1 MLLSMS
7 DLEHLIRPASDLA
20 LSFARQLEH
29 IEVEEKSPGQ
39 FASEA
44 DHAVELLI
52 RTDLHAKLGK
62 VAVIG
67 EERGG
72 SLDQSTSGWAIDP
85 IDGTSNFLRGLPIWG
100 ISIGYLDRGRSVAG
114 VMTLPAL
121 GITLAAQLGA
131 GVTLNGNPLHS
142 VNQKERNGVRL
153 IALGENDFEPGLV
166 TDARA
171 QHFRDQGYGVVR
183 YRCAVFALA
192 NVALGRLDGYIE
204 NGCGLWDIAA
214 AWIICKEA
222 GLDVDVQEVAPG
234 RYSVAALDRSSGT
247 GRIG

>member
-1 MLLSMS
+1 MS
-7 DLEHLIRPASDLA
+7 DLDCLVRPASNLA
-20 LSFARQLEH
+20 LSFARQLGQMEA
-29 IEVEEKSPGQ
+29 EEKSPGQ

-44 DHAVELLI
+44 DHAVERLI
-52 RTDLHAKLGK
+52 RIGLRTKLGE

-67 EERGG
+67 EEGGG
-72 SLDQSTSGWAIDP
+72 SLDQTTSGWAIDP

-100 ISIGYLDRGRSVAG
+100 ISVGYLDQGRSVAG
-114 VMTLPAL
+114 VISLPAL
-121 GITLAAQLGA
+121 GVTLTARLGG
-131 GVTLNGNPLHS
+131 GVTLNGSRLRPADQS
-142 VNQKERNGVRL
+142 KTSGIKL
-153 IALGENDFEPGLV
+153 IALGENDFEAGPE

-171 QHFRDQGYGVVR
+171 QHFRERGFAVVR

-222 GLDVDVQEVAPG
+222 GLQIEVQEVAPG
-234 RYSVAALDRSSGT
+234 RYSVEAFGRFSGT
-247 GRIG
+247 GKVS